1 MDGQMILDVFNGDAF
16 TAMELTSFVDRHPY
30 VPSGIGA
37 LNLFEPIP
45 LRTTA
50 LAVEERNGTLVLIP
64 TSPRGSPATER
75 VTEKRKMRYFD
86 TPRLVHGDTLNVSEL
101 QNIRDFIGDKG
112 VAVTT
117 LMQVQRELARRLTGP
132 TGLTKNLEYT
142 MEYHRLGA
150 IQGILLDAN
159 GDVLHNWFNE
169 FEISAPSAT
178 AFNLSAGPVTATGTL
193 RPICN
198 GIVRTMMRAAK
209 GIWTP
214 STRVTA
220 LCGDEFYDGFTNHMD
235 VKQTFLNW
243 TSAQDLR
250 NGKAFDSFSA
260 FTMFDIDWIN
270 YRGSDDNETIAIPTN
285 EAKFFPRGAPGVFQ
299 KAMGPGESAE
309 FLNQPGRPQYI
320 LPIVDTKRRMWFRS
334 ELYAYPLH
342 ICTRPD
348 LLASGTA

>member
-1 MDGQMILDVFNGDAF
+1 MILDVFNGDAF
-16 TAMELTSFVDRHPY
+16 TAMELTSFVDRHPFL
-30 VPSGIGA
+30 PTGIGA
-37 LNLFEPIP
+37 LDLFEPLPI
-45 LRTTA
+45 RTTA
-50 LAVEERNGTLVLIP
+50 LAVEERDGVLTLIP
-64 TSPRGSPATER
+64 TSPRGAPAMER
-75 VTEKRKMRYFD
+75 TTEKRKMRYFE
-86 TPRLVHGDTLNVSEL
+86 TPRLFHGDTLQVSEL
-101 QNIRDFIGDKG
+101 QNIRDFIGDNG

-117 LMQVQRELARRLTGP
+117 LMQVQRELARRLVGP

-142 MEYHRLGA
+142 LEYHRLGA

-159 GDVLHNWFNE
+159 GNVLHNWFNE
-169 FEISAPSAT
+169 FEITAPSAT
-178 AFNLSAGPVTATGTL
+178 AFSLSSGATAATGTL

-209 GIWTP
+209 GVWTP
-214 STRVTA
+214 STRVVG
-220 LCGDEFYDGFTNHMD
+220 LCGDQFYDQFTNHMD

-243 TSAQDLR
+243 NAAKDLR
-250 NGKAFDSFSA
+250 NGPEFASFGA
-260 FTMFDIDWIN
+260 FTWGDIDWIN
-270 YRGSDDNETIAIPTN
+270 YRGSDDNSTIAIPTN
-285 EAKFFPRGAPGVFQ
+285 EVKFFPKGAPGVFQ